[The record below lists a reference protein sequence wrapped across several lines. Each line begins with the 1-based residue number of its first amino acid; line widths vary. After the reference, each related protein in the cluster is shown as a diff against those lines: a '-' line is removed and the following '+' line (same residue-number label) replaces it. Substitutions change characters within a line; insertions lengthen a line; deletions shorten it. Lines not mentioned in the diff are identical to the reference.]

1 MIHIKI
7 YLKHLKNINNKY
19 QHQLNKILS
28 NKFKKLLKLIIL
40 ISSKL
45 ILMLFNQEVAF
56 INSNKNNNILLQSWI
71 TYNILKNNNI
81 SVKLHNKIYSKYI
94 NKLKKQ

>member
-1 MIHIKI
+1 
-7 YLKHLKNINNKY
+7 
-19 QHQLNKILS
+19 
-28 NKFKKLLKLIIL
+28 
-40 ISSKL
+40 
-45 ILMLFNQEVAF
+45 MLFNQEVAF